1 MKRTA
6 EKILS
11 WTGVAIHVVGL
22 LLATIT
28 LFGMRMDF
36 NTPNST
42 IDATTMNLYYVIY
55 IFTILILIIAIIA
68 SILITKKSKLSGILL
83 IVSGVLVLI
92 PNFISAILWI
102 ISGVMMLIKKPK
114 PSLYNNLNNQKELK
128 DHTYEAHDPYERNK
142 FSKESSDEDKEEVE
156 DPFKY

>member
-6 EKILS
+6 ERIIS

-22 LLATIT
+22 LLATFT
-28 LFGMRMDF
+28 LIGMGMDF
-36 NTPNST
+36 KSSNST
-42 IDATTMNLYYVIY
+42 IDATTMYLFYVIY
-55 IFTILILIIAIIA
+55 IFTIVILIVAIIA
-68 SILITKKSKLSGILL
+68 SVLIIKKNRLSGILL

-114 PSLYNNLNNQKELK
+114 PSLYNNFNNQNELK
-128 DHTYEAHDPYERNK
+128 DYNDKEHDPYERKN
-142 FSKESSDEDKEEVE
+142 FTKESEEDKEKVE